1 MIYEMIPENS
11 CSAVSIASFL
21 AYFTTYLIIIQ
32 ENTGTIALY
41 FFLQSKP
48 ESKKQFLL
56 FQWQLTIASVI
67 L

>member
-11 CSAVSIASFL
+11 CSTVSIVSFL
-21 AYFTTYLIIIQ
+21 VYFSTYVIILQ

-56 FQWQLTIASVI
+56 FQWQLTRASVI